1 MSSSAPYIQP
11 VLLDPNDKRP
21 VHFVGVAGAGLS
33 ALAELFARRGVKITG
48 CDAHPVG
55 VDDLRRL
62 GIEII
67 AGHDPAHVAGVRALV
82 VTSAMPKNHPELEAA
97 RSAGLPVIR
106 RAEALGEATSGNG
119 RELVG
124 IAGTHGKSTTTVM
137 TTEALAA
144 AGRDPTALVG
154 ARVARWDGN
163 LRPGSD
169 RLYVVEADEY
179 DRSFLTLS
187 PTVAAVTNIEADHL
201 DIYADLADI
210 RRAFA
215 QFVSGARTIVL
226 CGDDAGAASL
236 PLPSSTEVI
245 RYGITS
251 PDARLR
257 ATHLRHESPPAGAAF
272 AVEYDGELLGSVA
285 LRVSGTHNVLN
296 ALAAI
301 AAGLAL
307 GAPFAGLAYGLANVT
322 GAERRFQLVGEA
334 RGTVVIDDYA
344 HHPTEISA
352 TLSAAR
358 ARFPGRRIVVAFQ
371 PHLYSR
377 TRDFAR
383 EFAYALSGADVV
395 YLTEI
400 YAARER
406 PIDGVTAE
414 LIVAALGE
422 GPGKRKLAWR
432 GDRAVLAEALAGG
445 TRDGDVV
452 ITMGAGDIT
461 LTAAELLERLQPG
474 PV

>member
-1 MSSSAPYIQP
+1 M
-11 VLLDPNDKRP
+11 LLDPNDKRP
-21 VHFVGVAGAGLS
+21 VHFVGIAGAGMS
-33 ALAELFARRGVKITG
+33 ALAELFARRGVKVTG
-48 CDAHPVG
+48 CDVKPVG
-55 VDDLRRL
+55 IDDLMRL
-62 GIEII
+62 GIDVVGKHDPSHI
-67 AGHDPAHVAGVRALV
+67 AGARALV

-97 RSAGLPVIR
+97 RAAGLPVVR

-124 IAGTHGKSTTTVM
+124 VAGTHGKSTTTVL
-137 TTEALAA
+137 TAEALAA

-163 LRPGSD
+163 LRAGSD

-179 DRSFLTLS
+179 DRSFLALS
-187 PTVAAVTNIEADHL
+187 PTVATVTNVEADHL
-201 DIYADLADI
+201 DVYADLADI

-226 CGDDAGAASL
+226 CADDAGATSL
-236 PLPSSTEVI
+236 PTPTTTEVI

-251 PDARLR
+251 ADARLR
-257 ATHLRHESPPAGAAF
+257 ATHLREEPPPAGAAF
-272 AVEYDGELLGSVA
+272 AVEYDGELLGSIA
-285 LRVSGTHNVLN
+285 LRLSGAHNVLN

-301 AAGLAL
+301 GAGLAL

-322 GAERRFQLVGEA
+322 GAERRFQFVGEA
-334 RGTVVIDDYA
+334 RGVAVIDDYA

-352 TLSAAR
+352 TLAAAR
-358 ARFPGRRIVVAFQ
+358 ARFPGRRVIVAFQ

-383 EFAYALSGADVV
+383 EFACALCAADAV

-400 YAARER
+400 YAAREL
-406 PIDGVTAE
+406 PIDGVTSD
-414 LIVAALGE
+414 LIVAAFGSE
-422 GPGKRKLAWR
+422 KRKLAWR
-432 GDRAVLAEALAGG
+432 GDRQRLADALASG
-445 TRDGDVV
+445 TREGDVV

-461 LTAAELLERLQPG
+461 ATAGELLGRLQPAA
-474 PV
+474 